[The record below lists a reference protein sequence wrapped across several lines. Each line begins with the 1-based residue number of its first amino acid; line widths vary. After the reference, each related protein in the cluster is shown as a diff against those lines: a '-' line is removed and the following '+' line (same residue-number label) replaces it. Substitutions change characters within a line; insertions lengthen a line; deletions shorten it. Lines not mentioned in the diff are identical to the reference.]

1 MSERADWDVTLPAS
15 GAERDAA
22 MIRAAADT
30 LGEARL
36 ADWAVRLL
44 TGAARVGDPADPDPA
59 LIGAVT
65 GWMPYWSRV
74 WGARVLLHVWP
85 ARAGVAESAVLA
97 GLADEEWRVRVLCAQ
112 ITAVHG
118 LGAGVGAVGDLSS
131 FEDTLLQLTGDP
143 VPHVRSAATRA
154 LGEVGSDRAVPT
166 LDQLMMDPDS
176 VLADA
181 AETALARVAER
192 LDRPDL
198 RPDTEY

>member
-1 MSERADWDVTLPAS
+1 MSERAEWDVTLRAS

-44 TGAARVGDPADPDPA
+44 TGAARVGDPADPDPV
-59 LIGAVT
+59 LIGAVP

-85 ARAGVAESAVLA
+85 SRAGVAESAVLA
-97 GLADEEWRVRVLCAQ
+97 GLSDEEWRVRVLCAQ
-112 ITAVHG
+112 TTAVHG
-118 LGAGVGAVGDLSS
+118 VRGA
-131 FEDTLLQLTGDP
+131 EETLIQLTGDQ

-181 AETALARVAER
+181 AETALARLAER

-198 RPDTEY
+198 RPDSEY

>member
-1 MSERADWDVTLPAS
+1 MSERAEWDVTLPAS
-15 GAERDAA
+15 GAQRDAA

-118 LGAGVGAVGDLSS
+118 VRGA
-131 FEDTLLQLTGDP
+131 EETLVQLTGDP
-143 VPHVRSAATRA
+143 VPHVRSAAARA

-181 AETALARVAER
+181 AETALARLAER

>member
-1 MSERADWDVTLPAS
+1 MSERAEWDVTLPAS

-44 TGAARVGDPADPDPA
+44 TGAARVGDPADPDPV

-85 ARAGVAESAVLA
+85 SRAGVAESAVLA
-97 GLADEEWRVRVLCAQ
+97 GPSDEEWRVRVLCAQ

-181 AETALARVAER
+181 AETALTRLAER

-198 RPDTEY
+198 RPDSEY

>member
-1 MSERADWDVTLPAS
+1 MSERAEWDLSLPAS

-44 TGAARVGDPADPDPA
+44 TGAARVGDPADPDPV
-59 LIGAVT
+59 LIGAVP

-85 ARAGVAESAVLA
+85 SRAGVAESAVLA
-97 GLADEEWRVRVLCAQ
+97 GLSDEEWRVRVLCAQ

-118 LGAGVGAVGDLSS
+118 VRGA
-131 FEDTLLQLTGDP
+131 EETLMTLTGDP
-143 VPHVRSAATRA
+143 VPHVRSAAARA
-154 LGEVGSDRAVPT
+154 LGEVGSDRAAPT

-181 AETALARVAER
+181 AETALARLAER

-198 RPDTEY
+198 RPDSEY

>member
-1 MSERADWDVTLPAS
+1 MSERAEWDVTLPAS
-15 GAERDAA
+15 GAQRDAA

-118 LGAGVGAVGDLSS
+118 VRGA
-131 FEDTLLQLTGDP
+131 EETLMTLTGDP
-143 VPHVRSAATRA
+143 VPHVRSAAARA

-181 AETALARVAER
+181 AETALARLAER

>member
-1 MSERADWDVTLPAS
+1 MSERAEWDVTLPAS
-15 GAERDAA
+15 GAQRDAA

-118 LGAGVGAVGDLSS
+118 VRGA
-131 FEDTLLQLTGDP
+131 EDTLLQLTGDP

-181 AETALARVAER
+181 AETALARLAER

>member
-1 MSERADWDVTLPAS
+1 MSERAEWDVTLPAS

-44 TGAARVGDPADPDPA
+44 TGAARVGDPADPDPV
-59 LIGAVT
+59 LIGAVP

-74 WGARVLLHVWP
+74 WGARVLLNVWP
-85 ARAGVAESAVLA
+85 SRAGVAESAVLA
-97 GLADEEWRVRVLCAQ
+97 GLTDEEWRVRVLCAQ

-118 LGAGVGAVGDLSS
+118 VRGA
-131 FEDTLLQLTGDP
+131 EETLMTLTGDP

-181 AETALARVAER
+181 AETALARLAER

-198 RPDTEY
+198 RPDSEY